1 MQPSGNGINEAG
13 PLLPGA
19 AGFGGWDC
27 PGWCLLLPWS
37 RDGPGPAACFLCL
50 CSLRV
55 PAGSDASDTLPTT
68 FLVQTLIYL
77 PLPVSTFRLPHG
89 RFF

>member
-1 MQPSGNGINEAG
+1 M
-13 PLLPGA
+13 GA
-19 AGFGGWDC
+19 ALAGICSSAGLVMAQGPPPAFSASDH
-27 PGWCLLLPWS
+27 S
-37 RDGPGPAACFLCL
+37 RG
-50 CSLRV
+50 